1 MARPR
6 KDGTPSEQALS
17 EKQTLFLAYLPHSAT
32 PEEAAVKAGYST
44 VGIKQTATNLMKS
57 PHIRAK
63 LLADLSAEG
72 INGRVMARYMRQGL
86 DAKQFTVTQAGRV
99 IENGPDWNARIKMLD
114 LVAKISGAMPDPRME
129 LTGAGGG
136 AIVVRHSLSLDSDD

>member
-6 KDGTPSEQALS
+6 KDGTPSKQALS
-17 EKQTLFLAYLPHSAT
+17 ERQSLFLAYLPHARS
-32 PEEAAVKAGYST
+32 PEEAAVKAGYSD
-44 VGIKQTATNLMKS
+44 TNLKLTVTQLLKS
-57 PHIRAK
+57 PHVRAK

-86 DAKQFTVTQAGRV
+86 DAKQYTVTQAGKV
-99 IENGPDWNARIKMLD
+99 IENGPDWNNRVRMLE
-114 LVAKISGAMPDPRME
+114 LIAKVSGSMPDPRME

-136 AIVVRHSLSLDSDD
+136 AIVVRHSLSLDGD